1 MCSLEKSTS
10 SVVYCGVYE
19 EMQCCGN
26 VWGVLGQSCRFDPR
40 LRAQVLL
47 LTPSESLTRG
57 EMPSMDR
64 LAPGF
69 PVICDVSGVRGFRT
83 DSFVQRSRLIFS
95 HTPAELLSCPAVSM
109 LETSL
114 MCVLWSRRWRINR
127 SLCSKSLLND
137 LQLCFVSN
145 QACVFRPL

>member
-1 MCSLEKSTS
+1 MCWQEKSTS

-47 LTPSESLTRG
+47 LTPSDTHTRRNAFDG
-57 EMPSMDR
+57 QVSTWF
-64 LAPGF
+64 PGDMW
-69 PVICDVSGVRGFRT
+69 CERWMRGGFRT

-127 SLCSKSLLND
+127 SLCSKLLND
-137 LQLCFVSN
+137 LQLCFVE
-145 QACVFRPL
+145 F